1 MKKVGLLINPIAGM
15 GGRVGLKGTDGADI
29 VTLARERGAIPE
41 SSLKAVKAL
50 KQLLPLRDELLFL
63 VAQGSMGEMA
73 VREIGL
79 RYEIVYEPGRPDGV
93 VEDVMNEVGVDTS
106 AADSIK
112 ILEQFRALDVELVLF
127 AGGDGTARD
136 VAKGIGLTVPVVGIP
151 AGVKIYSPVFA
162 ITPEAAGRMAYDYLS
177 ESIMGLVEK
186 EVIDIEET
194 AFRRDEIVTE
204 VYGYLTVLNDQV
216 HLQNLKSPTPQD
228 GASAQVSAA
237 LQVIDEMVDDVYYI
251 VGSGSTTSRVM
262 EELGLSGTQLGV
274 DIIKNRQLIAKDVSE
289 REILAIIGDQPVKLI
304 VTPMGGQGYLFGRGN
319 QQLSDKVLAR
329 IAKDD
334 IIIVSTHGKI
344 NTFYGRP
351 LWIYT
356 GDSVIDE
363 KLSGYYKIV
372 LGYGRYGIYKVVA
385 P

>member
-289 REILAIIGDQPVKLI
+289 SEILAIIGDQPVKLI

>member
-73 VREIGL
+73 VREVGL

>member
-1 MKKVGLLINPIAGM
+1 M
-15 GGRVGLKGTDGADI
+15 
-29 VTLARERGAIPE
+29 
-41 SSLKAVKAL
+41 
-50 KQLLPLRDELLFL
+50 
-63 VAQGSMGEMA
+63 
-73 VREIGL
+73 
-79 RYEIVYEPGRPDGV
+79 
-93 VEDVMNEVGVDTS
+93 
-106 AADSIK
+106 
-112 ILEQFRALDVELVLF
+112 
-127 AGGDGTARD
+127 
-136 VAKGIGLTVPVVGIP
+136 
-151 AGVKIYSPVFA
+151 
-162 ITPEAAGRMAYDYLS
+162 
-177 ESIMGLVEK
+177 
-186 EVIDIEET
+186 
-194 AFRRDEIVTE
+194 TE

-356 GDSVIDE
+356 GDSVIGE
-363 KLSGYYKIV
+363 KLSGYYKSV

>member
-1 MKKVGLLINPIAGM
+1 MKKIGLFINPIAGM

-29 VTLARERGAIPE
+29 VQLARERGAVPE
-41 SSLKAVKAL
+41 SSIKAMKAL
-50 KQLLPLRDELLFL
+50 KKLLPLKDDCVYY
-63 VAQGSMGEMA
+63 VAQGAMGEMA
-73 VREIGL
+73 AQDAGL
-79 RYEIVYEPGRPDGV
+79 TAEV
-93 VEDVMNEVGVDTS
+93 VLEV
-106 AADSIK
+106 
-112 ILEQFRALDVELVLF
+112 DVETTAMDSQRLLKRFRELEVDLILF
-127 AGGDGTARD
+127 AGGDGTAKD
-136 VAKGIGLTVPVVGIP
+136 VAREIGLSIPVIGIP
-151 AGVKIYSPVFA
+151 TGVKIHSPVFTM
-162 ITPEAAGRMAYDYLS
+162 TPESAGSLAHEYILDS
-177 ESIMGLVEK
+177 EIPLTDR

-363 KLSGYYKIV
+363 KLSGYYEIV

>member
-289 REILAIIGDQPVKLI
+289 KEILAIIGDQPVKLI